1 MTKIINAAY
10 IMIGDEILSG
20 RTKDENLNFLASNLT
35 NLGINL
41 KEVRVIPDDEEK
53 IIEAVQ
59 ILKNEYHYIF
69 TTGGIG
75 PTHDDITIDAIA
87 KALNDKITL
96 NQQAYK
102 ILINYYGPNG
112 VNEARLKMA
121 KLPSKAKLLNN
132 PVTSA
137 PGFMVEN
144 IIVMAGVPKI
154 MRAMFNSS
162 LEFLDFGDK
171 ILSKEISLNV
181 TESVIA
187 KDLTKL
193 QHDFPNVAIG
203 SYPFIGGTAI
213 VFRSFDENQINQC
226 YDIISSKNYE

>member
-1 MTKIINAAY
+1 MTKIVNAAY

-41 KEVRVIPDDEEK
+41 KEVRVVPDNEEK
-53 IIEAVQ
+53 IIEAIQ
-59 ILKNEYHYIF
+59 ILKNQYHYIF

-87 KALNDKITL
+87 KALNDKIDL
-96 NQQAYK
+96 NQQANQ
-102 ILINYYGPNG
+102 ILINYYGSDNI
-112 VNEARLKMA
+112 NEARLKMA

-171 ILSKEISLNV
+171 ILSKEISLNI

-187 KDLTKL
+187 KDLAKL
-193 QHDFPNVAIG
+193 QNDFPNVAIG
-203 SYPFIGGTAI
+203 SYPFIGGTTI
-213 VFRSFDENQINQC
+213 VFRSFDKNQIKQC
-226 YDIISSKNYE
+226 YDIISNKNYE